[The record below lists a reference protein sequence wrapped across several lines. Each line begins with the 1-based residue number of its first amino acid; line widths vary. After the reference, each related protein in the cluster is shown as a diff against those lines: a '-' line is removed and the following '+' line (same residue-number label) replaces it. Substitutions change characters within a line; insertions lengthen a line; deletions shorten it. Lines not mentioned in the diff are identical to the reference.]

1 MGFEGPHCLRGAQ
14 SIAAVMDVWSSALAP
29 GVPISTSRKVK
40 IGPHL
45 HASGAHHGYSPPHQ
59 WWSPQVPISTPKE
72 VIMRPHLHTKG
83 SHLRLQDLGL
93 AGGKGLGG
101 RAGDIWEEAGDGD
114 TDVGAW
120 WARGRGSTGAVIV
133 GNGCWGSVLLSHPT
147 TPMSPRPQC
156 PPVPSRIPCIPV
168 SPASPCPIPHP
179 PPHAM
184 SPHPQRPQCALVPS
198 RVPASR
204 MSPCPVPRP
213 HVPTSPW
220 SPAGAWRLPGRRV
233 GAGRCRLPEL
243 PLFAFNQD
251 VSGGIKSTNWGNHHH
266 KKSCACKIGQVR
278 LQRERASDLH
288 CKEE

>member
-83 SHLRLQDLGL
+83 SHLCLQDLGL

-133 GNGCWGSVLLSHPT
+133 GNGCWGGVFSCPTPRLRCLHVPSVPLSHLA
-147 TPMSPRPQC
+147 
-156 PPVPSRIPCIPV
+156 
-168 SPASPCPIPHP
+168 SPASPCPQHPLVLSRIPHP
-179 PPHAM
+179 M
-184 SPHPQRPQCALVPS
+184 
-198 RVPASR
+198 
-204 MSPCPVPRP
+204 PCPHIPSAPSVPLSHPVSLHPGCPLVLSHVPMSPRP
-213 HVPTSPW
+213 HGPQPVRGGCRG
-220 SPAGAWRLPGRRV
+220 GAWVRGAAGCRSCHCLP
-233 GAGRCRLPEL
+233 
-243 PLFAFNQD
+243 
-251 VSGGIKSTNWGNHHH
+251 SIKMFQAESKAPTGEIIITKNLAPA
-266 KKSCACKIGQVR
+266 K
-278 LQRERASDLH
+278 
-288 CKEE
+288 